1 MGSCSEKTGKI
12 AKPALAPAAPRGAA
26 GQRFV
31 EGKTISYMPNKVVV
45 VGSYNTDMTIKASRI
60 PRPGETILGG
70 KFAIGAGGKGAN
82 QAVAAARAGAR
93 VWLVARI
100 GDDAFGAEALRRI
113 QQERINIDYMRRD
126 QEAPTGVACIV
137 VDDAGEN
144 SIVVASGANA
154 CLQPEDISAAEK
166 IIAHADVLLLQLES
180 PLATVIAASRLAAK
194 YGVTVVLNP
203 APAQPLTTNLLEHVT
218 IISPNEVEA
227 EMLTGVEITDDEKNL
242 VAAAQRLH
250 VQGPSTVLITRGPK
264 GVFISSVAGTHFLPA
279 FQVAAVDTTGAGDV
293 FSGCLAAFLTKDRAL
308 TEAARLAAAA
318 AAISVTRLGAQ
329 ASAPHLTEIEHFLCQ

>member
-1 MGSCSEKTGKI
+1 
-12 AKPALAPAAPRGAA
+12 
-26 GQRFV
+26 
-31 EGKTISYMPNKVVV
+31 MPNKVVV
-45 VGSYNTDMTIKASRI
+45 VGSYNTDMTIKALRI

-70 KFAIGAGGKGAN
+70 RFAIGAGGKGAN
-82 QAVAAARAGAR
+82 QAVAAARAGAS

-100 GDDAFGAEALRRI
+100 GNDAFGTEALRRI

-154 CLQPEDISAAEK
+154 HLQPDDISAAEA
-166 IIAHADVLLLQLES
+166 IITHADVLLLQLES
-180 PLATVIAASRLAAK
+180 PLATVIAAARLAAK
-194 YGVTVVLNP
+194 HGVTVVLNP

-227 EMLTGVEITDDEKNL
+227 EMLTGVKIDDDKSL
-242 VAAAQRLH
+242 FAAAQRLH
-250 VQGPSTVLITRGPK
+250 AQGPATVLITRGPK
-264 GVFISSVAGTHFLPA
+264 GVFISSAAETHFLPA
-279 FQVAAVDTTGAGDV
+279 FQVAVMDTTGAGDV
-293 FSGCLAAFLTKDRAL
+293 FNGCLAAFLTKDRAL

-329 ASAPHLTEIEHFLCQ
+329 TSAPALVEIEHFLHQ

>member
-1 MGSCSEKTGKI
+1 MHYAEKTGKI
-12 AKPALAPAAPRGAA
+12 AK
-26 GQRFV
+26 FF
-31 EGKTISYMPNKVVV
+31 ESKTISLMPNKVVV

-60 PRPGETILGG
+60 PRSGETILGG

-100 GDDAFGAEALRRI
+100 GNDAFGAEALRCI
-113 QQERINIDYMRRD
+113 QHERINIDYMRRD
-126 QEAPTGVACIV
+126 PEAPTGVACIV

-154 CLQPEDISAAEK
+154 CLQPEDISAAEE

-194 YGVTVVLNP
+194 HGVTVVLNP
-203 APAQPLTTNLLEHVT
+203 APAQLLTTNLLEHVT

-227 EMLTGVEITDDEKNL
+227 EMLTGVKINDKSL

-250 VQGPSTVLITRGPK
+250 AQGPATVLITRGPK
-264 GVFISSVAGTHFLPA
+264 GVFISSAAGTHFLPA
-279 FQVAAVDTTGAGDV
+279 FQVAAVDTTGAGDI
-293 FSGCLAAFLTKDRAL
+293 FNGCLAAFLTKDRSLA
-308 TEAARLAAAA
+308 EAARLAAAA

-329 ASAPHLTEIEHFLCQ
+329 ASAPALAEIEHFLHQ

>member
-1 MGSCSEKTGKI
+1 
-12 AKPALAPAAPRGAA
+12 
-26 GQRFV
+26 
-31 EGKTISYMPNKVVV
+31 MPNKVVV
-45 VGSYNTDMTIKASRI
+45 IGSYNTDMTIKAPRI

-82 QAVAAARAGAR
+82 QAVAAARAGAL

-100 GDDAFGAEALRRI
+100 GNDAFGAEALRHI
-113 QQERINIDYMRRD
+113 QQEHINIDYMRRD
-126 QEAPTGVACIV
+126 PEAPTGVACIV

-154 CLQPEDISAAEK
+154 HLLPDDISAAEE
-166 IIAHADVLLLQLES
+166 IIAHTDVLLLQLES
-180 PLATVIAASRLAAK
+180 PLATVNTAARLAAK
-194 YGVTVVLNP
+194 HGVTVVLNP

-227 EMLTGVEITDDEKNL
+227 EMLTGIRITDDKSL
-242 VAAAQRLH
+242 IAAAQRLH
-250 VQGPSTVLITRGPK
+250 AQGPATVMITRGPK
-264 GVFISSVAGTHFLPA
+264 GVFISSVSQTHFLPA
-279 FQVAAVDTTGAGDV
+279 FQVTAIDTTGAGDV
-293 FSGCLAAFLTKDRAL
+293 FNGCLAAFLTKDRSL

-329 ASAPHLTEIEHFLCQ
+329 ASAPALAEIEFFLHQ